1 MIRVVWLT
9 AFLDLPPD
17 VHGAGSRFWAGV
29 TGYAVS
35 PARGDDAEFTTL
47 LPPSGDPFL
56 KVQRTIPVRRPDGS
70 SPDQPS
76 IHLDVHV
83 PTAVDVSPAAEAA
96 VSVGARVLHRS
107 PHGYI
112 VLRSPGGMTFCLV
125 HERLRERPQPSRWS
139 DDGAQDG
146 KVDGEHESLLDQVCL
161 DIPPD
166 VFEQERAFWAD
177 LTGWE
182 LRTSAAHPELS
193 HLARPDGIPLRLL
206 LQRLGDGTQ
215 GIVSAHL
222 DLASSD
228 RAAETRRHERLGAVV
243 ERVGPGVGWT
253 VLTDPT
259 GARYCITDRDPHTG
273 VVP

>member
-17 VHGAGSRFWAGV
+17 VHGAGSHFWSAV

-35 PARGDDAEFTTL
+35 PARGDEAEFTTL
-47 LPPSGDPFL
+47 LPRSGDPFV
-56 KVQRTIPVRRPDGS
+56 KMQRTVAVRRPDGS
-70 SPDQPS
+70 SPDRPS

-83 PTAVDVSPAAEAA
+83 PTAADIVPAAETV
-96 VSVGARVLHRS
+96 VSLGGRVLHRS
-107 PHGYI
+107 AHGYV
-112 VLRSPGGMTFCLV
+112 VLRSPGGLTFCLV
-125 HERLRERPQPSRWS
+125 HERRRERPGPSRWA
-139 DDGAQDG
+139 DGD
-146 KVDGEHESLLDQVCL
+146 HESLVDQVCL
-161 DIPPD
+161 DIPPEE
-166 VFEQERAFWAD
+166 FERECAFWAA

-182 LRTSAAHPELS
+182 LRTSAAHPELA
-193 HLARPDGIPLRLL
+193 HLARPDGIPLRVL
-206 LQRLGDGTQ
+206 LQRLGDDGWNL
-215 GIVSAHL
+215 VSAHL

-259 GARYCITDRDPHTG
+259 GARYCITDRDPDTG